1 MTVQEL
7 ITELNKI
14 QDKDKEV
21 FSITNDG
28 YRVRMNVYFKE
39 QTITSRDGYLREP
52 VVVMYGEY

>member
-14 QDKDKEV
+14 QDKDREV
-21 FSITNDG
+21 FSIDNDG
-28 YRVRMNVYFKE
+28 YRVRMDVYFKE
-39 QTITSRDGYLREP
+39 QTIASSGGWREP